1 MDTLLDD
8 AVTKYKEV
16 FGSAPSA
23 AAFAPG
29 RVNLI
34 GEHVDYNDGFVL
46 PFALPFRT
54 IVVGSVAADG
64 VSKVISLNM
73 EGSGATSSFTLDE
86 KLSKGSPSWANYVKG
101 TAKQYLQEVGAGAA
115 FNAVVVSNVPI
126 GSGLSSSASLEVA
139 VATLIETLFNVDT
152 NKVTGVEKALRC
164 QA

>member
-86 KLSKGSPSWANYVKG
+86 KLSELRMAYDNVSHQRYKLQHAKHGWLVMDNDHGRWMDDEEMTVAIKVIESDEGKSETNWHPS
-101 TAKQYLQEVGAGAA
+101 E
-115 FNAVVVSNVPI
+115 
-126 GSGLSSSASLEVA
+126 
-139 VATLIETLFNVDT
+139 
-152 NKVTGVEKALRC
+152 
-164 QA
+164 

>member
-1 MDTLLDD
+1 MDTLLGD
-8 AVTKYKEV
+8 AVAKYKDV
-16 FGSAPSA
+16 FGEVPSA

-54 IVVGSVAADG
+54 VVVGSLTEGG
-64 VSKVISLNM
+64 VSKIISLNV
-73 EGSGATSSFTLDE
+73 EKSEATCSFTLDE
-86 KLSKGSPSWANYVKG
+86 KLSKGHPLWANYVKG
-101 TAKQYLQEVGAGAA
+101 TAKQYLGEVGAGAS

-139 VATLIETLFNVDT
+139 IATLIENF
-152 NKVTGVEKALRC
+152 
-164 QA
+164 